1 MSVNYHAFQ
10 NRGYLFS
17 NHEVLAD
24 QWRSAFAGYDPSRIS
39 GILHLE
45 SDDDYLYLSYF
56 QSLYRLRLKDG
67 YLEKKIT
74 DARPENETKKGTE
87 NATEKRTEN
96 SWTEDL
102 YFNETM
108 VIYHLLHYTKDTPQI
123 ANVWVPNTALEG
135 AGAHNRNL
143 PDPLLTPF
151 AAKFSGK
158 GELLEKACQSL
169 GGTKLSKGDV
179 AYQFTAFP
187 QIRLQLIF
195 WDADEDFPAQVQI
208 LVDKQVTDFLHFET
222 TGCIISDLLE
232 MLEKQAK

>member
-10 NRGYLFS
+10 NRGYLFA
-17 NHEVLAD
+17 NHEVLSQ
-24 QWRSAFAGYDPSRIS
+24 QWRTAFTGYDPTRIS
-39 GILHLE
+39 KILHLE
-45 SDDDYLYLSYF
+45 YDEDYLYLSYF
-56 QSLYRLRLKDG
+56 QTAYRLRLKDG
-67 YLEKKIT
+67 ILEKET
-74 DARPENETKKGTE
+74 DDA
-87 NATEKRTEN
+87 
-96 SWTEDL
+96 WTEDL

-108 VIYHLLHYTKDTPQI
+108 VIYHLLHYTKDTPLI

-158 GELLEKACQSL
+158 GDLLDKACQSL

-179 AYQFTAFP
+179 SYQFIAFP
-187 QIRLQLIF
+187 QIQLQLIF

-222 TGCIISDLLE
+222 TGCMISDLLE
-232 MLEKQAK
+232 MLERQAE

>member
-10 NRGYLFS
+10 NRGYLFA

-24 QWRSAFAGYDPSRIS
+24 QWRTAFAGYDPSRIS
-39 GILHLE
+39 RILHLE
-45 SDDDYLYLSYF
+45 SDDEYLYLSYF

-67 YLEKKIT
+67 YLEKKANDT
-74 DARPENETKKGTE
+74 
-87 NATEKRTEN
+87 
-96 SWTEDL
+96 WTEDL

-108 VIYHLLHYTKDTPQI
+108 VIYHLLHYTKDAPQI
-123 ANVWVPNTALEG
+123 ANIWVPNTALEG

-179 AYQFTAFP
+179 SYQFIAFP
-187 QIRLQLIF
+187 QIQLQLIF

-222 TGCIISDLLE
+222 TGCMISDLLE
-232 MLEKQAK
+232 MLERQAE